1 VDFETVKLALGAE
14 IGAWRRLRDISQ
26 EKLAEESTLHPNEIS
41 RVEKG
46 KTNPELKTLFLIAT
60 GMKMSLGML
69 FTAAE
74 KRWREEHAEGKEH
87 AEGEKP
93 AEGNTPS
100 EGVREADP

>member
-1 VDFETVKLALGAE
+1 MDFETVRLALGAE
-14 IGAWRRLRDISQ
+14 IGARRRLRGISQ

-41 RVEKG
+41 RVELG
-46 KTNPELKTLFLIAT
+46 KANPELKTLVLIAT
-60 GMKMSLGML
+60 GMQMSLGTL

-87 AEGEKP
+87 AEGD
-93 AEGNTPS
+93 TPS